1 MITDRVCFSLTNDS
15 KLIVL
20 IGSGNL
26 QHAPDI
32 LILRDLCFSIS
43 RNAWPGNVR
52 IHIYIYIIFVNLS
65 LIVFATIFLVAC
77 VDLRK
82 YALFEHRK

>member
-52 IHIYIYIIFVNLS
+52 IYIYITNLCQFVANCICDNLS
-65 LIVFATIFLVAC
+65 